1 MKAAPATAGFAAGSV
16 SAAGPVAAP
25 AVAPLVADAGGPA
38 AAAAVAVATHPPAD
52 RDSDGARAP
61 SPLLVAY
68 ATQTGIA
75 ELHAHDTCRALQAA
89 GVPTRLLDFDSL
101 SLQALHTADRALFLV
116 STSYDGDPP
125 DMAEA
130 FHRDAMGRSAQ
141 LAHLRYGLLMLG
153 DSYYDDFCGFGR
165 RLQRW
170 LQASGARPL
179 FEPIAMDD
187 EDPAALARWREGI
200 GATVLR

>member
-1 MKAAPATAGFAAGSV
+1 MDAPVAMTTPAAGHVDALSAAAGAPA
-16 SAAGPVAAP
+16 
-25 AVAPLVADAGGPA
+25 
-38 AAAAVAVATHPPAD
+38 
-52 RDSDGARAP
+52 
-61 SPLLVAY
+61 PLLVAY

-75 ELHAHDTCRALQAA
+75 ELHAHDTCRALHTA
-89 GVPTRLLDFDSL
+89 GMPTRLLDFDRL
-101 SLQALHTADRALFLV
+101 SLQILHAADRALFLV

-130 FHRDAMGRSAQ
+130 FRRDAMRCSAQ
-141 LAHLRYGLLMLG
+141 LTHLRYGLLMLG

-165 RLQRW
+165 QLQRW

-179 FEPIAMDD
+179 FEPVEMDD
-187 EDPAALARWREGI
+187 EDPAALARWRDGI

>member
-1 MKAAPATAGFAAGSV
+1 MTAPAAGH
-16 SAAGPVAAP
+16 
-25 AVAPLVADAGGPA
+25 VADAPGATIGAPA
-38 AAAAVAVATHPPAD
+38 
-52 RDSDGARAP
+52 
-61 SPLLVAY
+61 PLLVAY

-75 ELHAHDTCRALQAA
+75 ELHARDTCRALQAA

-101 SLQALHTADRALFLV
+101 SLPMLHAADRALFLV

-130 FHRDAMGRSAQ
+130 FNRDAMGRSAQ

-179 FEPIAMDD
+179 FEPVAMDD
-187 EDPAALARWREGI
+187 EDPAALQRWRVGI

>member
-1 MKAAPATAGFAAGSV
+1 MSTAPATAVF
-16 SAAGPVAAP
+16 AAGPVGAP
-25 AVAPLVADAGGPA
+25 AVAPVVADAAGPA
-38 AAAAVAVATHPPAD
+38 AAAAVATHSPAD
-52 RDSDGARAP
+52 RDSDSAGAP
-61 SPLLVAY
+61 SLLLVAY

-75 ELHAHDTCRALQAA
+75 ELHARDTCRALQAT
-89 GVPTRLLDFDSL
+89 GVPTRLLDFDGL
-101 SLQALHTADRALFLV
+101 SLQILHATDRALFLV

-130 FHRDAMGRSAQ
+130 FRRDAMRCSAH
-141 LAHLRYGLLMLG
+141 LTHLRYGLLMLG

-187 EDPAALARWREGI
+187 EDPDALARWRDGI